1 MSDNKTNKATEE
13 IDLIELFLKI
23 WAERKFILKV
33 AAVFLFIGLIIAF
46 GTPKEYKAETTLIIE
61 SNKSVSSGLLQQF
74 GGLAGINI
82 PMNTENA
89 GFAPDLYPSI
99 IESKPFLVD
108 VLKEKISS
116 GKNNTS
122 ISVYEYLNT
131 QVKTSAIG
139 YIKNYTIGLPG
150 KIISLFQE
158 KKPANYAVP
167 VLDSIINITKEQEG
181 TIQALKGR
189 IKLNTGDVDGKISI
203 GVEMPEA
210 LASAELTN
218 IVYHKLTRFITDHK
232 IQKAKKDLAFIE
244 NQTLQAK
251 LRYQQSQEKLAR
263 FRDSNHNIIMATFRT
278 EEEKLVNEM
287 TLTFNVYNGLSQ
299 QLEQSKIKVQE
310 DTPVFKVLNQAQV
323 PLNKSKP
330 RRSMILI
337 FSIFIGGFLGVGIVF
352 GKILLVN
359 MRATR

>member
-1 MSDNKTNKATEE
+1 MSENNQNKAPEE

-33 AAVFLFIGLIIAF
+33 ASVFLFIGLIIAF

-61 SNKSVSSGLLQQF
+61 SNKSATNGLLQQF

-82 PMNTENA
+82 PMNSENT

-99 IESKPFLVD
+99 IESKPFLVE
-108 VLKEKISS
+108 VLNESIRCGECNKK
-116 GKNNTS
+116 

-131 QVKTSAIG
+131 QIKTSIIG
-139 YIKNYTIGLPG
+139 YIKMYSIGLPG
-150 KIISLFQE
+150 KIISLFKE
-158 KKPANYAVP
+158 KKQVEYKVP

-189 IKLNTGDVDGKISI
+189 IKLSTGDVDGKISI
-203 GVEMPEA
+203 GVEMPDA

-218 IVYHKLTRFITDHK
+218 IVFQKLTHYITTHK
-232 IQKAKKDLAFIE
+232 IEKAKNDLAFIE
-244 NQTLQAK
+244 NQTQQAK
-251 LRYQQSQEKLAR
+251 NRYQYSQERLAR
-263 FRDSNHNIIMATFRT
+263 FRDANHNIILATYRT

-287 TLTFNVYNGLSQ
+287 SLTFNVYNGLSQ
-299 QLEQSKIKVQE
+299 QLEQSKLKVQE
-310 DTPVFKVLNQAQV
+310 NTPIFKVLNQAQV

-330 RRSMILI
+330 RKSMILI
-337 FSIFIGGFLGVGIVF
+337 FSIFIGGFLGVGIIF
-352 GKILLVN
+352 GKILLKN
-359 MRATR
+359 IKQA